1 MITSTNDIPNSNL
14 HITLQRFVAD
24 KYEIFITTLLHPHIL
39 PTGLTRV
46 VVVEAHVSLSSYGA
60 RLPHVSWP
68 RRFPFHYR
76 PMHNA
81 SNRTPP
87 PGCADAFGLGFDTES
102 CMSSSPPHQSSLVAT
117 DSPTQQARL
126 FSSLIYL
133 SLALDMIISW
143 VVSPTTL
150 SVIDFTPTHVQNLST
165 PIPGFQPEYQ
175 RLMVMK
181 TLKQSVIT
189 SYRTA
194 PKTRLSSFNHRWYCK
209 KT

>member
-1 MITSTNDIPNSNL
+1 M
-14 HITLQRFVAD
+14 R
-24 KYEIFITTLLHPHIL
+24 
-39 PTGLTRV
+39 LT
-46 VVVEAHVSLSSYGA
+46 
-60 RLPHVSWP
+60 
-68 RRFPFHYR
+68 FHYH
-76 PMHNA
+76 PMGPA
-81 SNRTPP
+81 SRMCRGCGGFRFTIAPCLTHPTAPP